1 MQVRPYRN
9 RQRDT
14 KSQGWERAE
23 SPGQRT
29 GRKTIRANVLGVLEI
44 RRIIPTRKAPKKQHL
59 AATGA
64 HPEKEMAFH

>member
-14 KSQGWERAE
+14 KSQGWERAQ

-29 GRKTIRANVLGVLEI
+29 RKKTTRANAVGVLETKI
-44 RRIIPTRKAPKKQHL
+44 IIPTRKAQKKKKKKQHL
-59 AATGA
+59 AATRA
-64 HPEKEMAFH
+64 HPEK